1 MEYSI
6 LVDGLWTLDEGR
18 SDFPVAHSADESTDP
33 VPSQVIGQSF
43 SVWRVQD
50 GSSTFREGTW
60 ILGVLS
66 MKKWTKRDVGLPTQP
81 THQGAAWS
89 TLLCESRHLVTER
102 ILLSDWCFQALGL

>member
-43 SVWRVQD
+43 LVWRVQD

-66 MKKWTKRDVGLPTQP
+66 MKKWTQTGCWLANPANAPR
-81 THQGAAWS
+81 S
-89 TLLCESRHLVTER
+89 SLVDAS
-102 ILLSDWCFQALGL
+102 L